1 VLRVP
6 GLGQVQVPELGLV
19 LEPELVLELAPEPG
33 LGPELVPALELGP
46 RKQQLTH

>member
-1 VLRVP
+1 MP

-19 LEPELVLELAPEPG
+19 LEPGLGPELELAPEPG